1 MSKITDLVYSALPRS
16 IREQLLRGKISQGAV
31 NNSFIY
37 DDNGMFKRLKAKKYS
52 ASGQD
57 IFVYHM
63 VFGAKNTGFF
73 LDIGANDPVKI
84 NNTYLLEENGWKGFA
99 FEPITALS
107 DKWKTSRTTECFNIA
122 IGDSEGEV
130 SFAESKDSVFSG
142 VSNVSK
148 GKSVIKV
155 PQTRL
160 TTFLEEKGVS
170 KVDVAFIDVEG
181 YEMNVLAGI
190 DFNKTD
196 ITCFCIENNREG
208 TLKPSMDLRNY
219 LIDRGYRLVA
229 RLTIDDIF
237 IKNEYFK

>member
-1 MSKITDLVYSALPRS
+1 MSKVVELVYSLLPRS
-16 IREQLLRGKISQGAV
+16 LKEQLLRGKISQGAI

-37 DDNGMFKRLKAKKYS
+37 DDNGMLKRLKAEKFS

-63 VFGAKNTGFF
+63 IFGARNSGFF
-73 LDIGANDPVKI
+73 LDIGANDPIKI
-84 NNTYLLEENGWKGFA
+84 NNTYLLEQHGWTGYA
-99 FEPITALS
+99 FEPITALAE
-107 DKWKTSRTTECFNIA
+107 KWKTVRTTECVNIA

-130 SFAESKDSVFSG
+130 SFAEGDDNVFSAVG
-142 VSNVSK
+142 NVSK
-148 GKSVIKV
+148 GRPIIKV
-155 PQTRL
+155 PQKRL
-160 TTFLEEKGVS
+160 TTFLQEKGIS

-190 DFNKTD
+190 DFEKTD

-208 TLKPSMDLRNY
+208 TLRPSMDLRNY
-219 LIDRGYRLVA
+219 LIDRGYRLIA

-237 IKNEYFK
+237 VKNDYFK